1 MFSLAI
7 SESIQLFALDSNN
20 KVSVSL
26 AISGGKESRPGAWP
40 WQVAIMNK
48 HGETFCGGTL
58 IAPGWVLTAAH
69 CVRKHMYVKLG
80 EHDLLTHDEKE
91 VEYFVEE
98 PFKHKDYDEDT
109 IDNDVALLKIV
120 RNEKVLFTRGERHRR
135 KSKNLK
141 KKPTQQ
147 EDFMPVCLPGQG
159 QKLPEPIPTDPTS
172 KCVIMGWGK
181 KNYSHH
187 YGTDVLH
194 EVEVSIN

>member
-1 MFSLAI
+1 MWLICQYSQFGQQRFMFT
-7 SESIQLFALDSNN
+7 LFIL
-20 KVSVSL
+20 
-26 AISGGKESRPGAWP
+26 GGKPSRPGAWP

-48 HGETFCGGTL
+48 HRETFCGGTL

-80 EHDLLTHDEKE
+80 EHDMLAHDDKE

-98 PFKHKDYDEDT
+98 PFKHIDYDEDT

-120 RNEKVLFTRGERHRR
+120 RLERVTRSGRHRR

-147 EDFMPVCLPGQG
+147 EDFMAVCLPDQG
-159 QKLPEPIPTDPTS
+159 EKLPEPPKFPTDPNS

-181 KNYSHH
+181 QKYSHH